1 VTQEFQPPRPTV
13 DELSA
18 RCTSVPEEVIRRYVE
33 RFPEH
38 YFETFDAAEV
48 EAHLT
53 ALSDLSPGDPV
64 RVLIRQTGD
73 GAEVTFISYDAPGEF
88 SVLAGLL
95 SATGF
100 DITSGDVYTEART
113 GGDAEAGPAA
123 GGSTRDAAHRSQ
135 AGPRSHAGAGRG
147 RRPGHGARSW
157 YRRAGS
163 FPAPAAQPPTRYI
176 VDRFRGTPRAPFE
189 TWSQEVTTKAREY
202 LGLLHRGTQESYN
215 ETKRRITEE
224 VASAL
229 DRFPVRQER
238 ALYPVQVD
246 VEPGETTTRMRVSG
260 VDTPFFLYA
269 LSSALVLHDM
279 SVERVEI
286 HTRGEQ
292 VEDLFEFVDASGR
305 PVSDERRLNQI
316 RLSVA
321 FTKQFTYF
329 LTVAPDRYQAL
340 LRFERLI
347 QDFLTLAE
355 RDRMDAV
362 LSSPK
367 ILQDLA
373 RLLGASDF
381 LWEDFIRMQH
391 EQLLPLLASS
401 DDTVLSHS
409 PDEMA
414 DLLAAALEKADGFE
428 EKRQILNDFKD
439 HETYLIDL
447 DHILRGE
454 LDFFFLS
461 SRLTA
466 LAEAVIEAAYRI
478 CFEALAA
485 RYGTPRTVAGLG
497 ANLAVMG
504 LGKLGGE
511 ALGYASD
518 IEMMFVYSD
527 DGSTD
532 GGSDGGTD
540 GGEPVRNAEFFAHLV
555 NEISGFIRAKRE
567 GIFQVDLRLRPYGAA
582 GAKASSLA
590 QFARYYSG
598 EASSL
603 EKLALVRMRRVA
615 GHEEF
620 GRRVERL
627 RDDLVYAA
635 DSIDLAELK
644 RLRAL
649 QLKSKGRRG
658 QLNAKFS
665 PGSLVDL
672 EYSVQILQV
681 TLGRTNSRLRTP
693 RIHVALREL
702 VAAGQIDAAEA
713 DRIVDAYHFLRKLI
727 NGLRMLR
734 GNAMDLFLPAVDSLE
749 YQHLARRMGYAGSGE
764 LGPAEQLHVEFET
777 RTAQVR
783 VFVERELGRDA
794 LPGAPLGTVADIILS
809 DHVDEERVA
818 AILSS
823 GGFRDPERS
832 LRNLRGLSGD
842 GTRRYLFAELAV
854 LAWDVFTRVPDA
866 DLALNHWEQL
876 VGAIEDPE
884 AHFRELERQP
894 QRLEILLSILATSTF
909 LSHTLFRD
917 PDFLVW
923 ATTPQ
928 VIRGLRGEEEMRA
941 DLDEIGDGCDSHEE
955 WLDAVRRF
963 RRREILRIGTRDIC
977 LGVGLREITAE
988 LSNLART
995 IVDACLQRI
1004 LRESPNAG
1012 PERFAILGFGKLGGN
1027 ELNYS
1032 SDIDLLAIYEPDPE
1046 ADPGAERNAY
1056 TAVMTQLNRDL
1067 TAHTLQGY
1075 LYRVDLR
1082 LRPFG
1087 SSGMLVYPVSA
1098 AVDYYH
1104 RQAAAWERQAAIKL
1118 GAVAGNRDLAGRFLA
1133 AVHESIPRRVEPQ
1146 AVTDNIRKLREQKTR
1161 AVELDPNV
1169 VDVKEG
1175 RGGIRDIEFLV
1186 QGLQLLAVAVAGAGN
1201 AGGAGDTAGAGNAG
1215 VAGESP
1221 ATTAGWGTADNAV
1234 AGGGTQRPWLEGNTL
1249 AAIDSLAARGIL
1261 DEESAAHLRED
1272 YVFLRK
1278 AEHVLQIAADRQVHS
1293 LRLDAEDTEV
1303 VARRMQQAQNI
1314 TEDFWPRLSQTL
1326 ERAHSLYERIL
1337 SRPARDDL

>member
-1 VTQEFQPPRPTV
+1 MAVTQEFQSSRPTV
-13 DELSA
+13 PELSA
-18 RCTSVPEEVIRRYVE
+18 RCPQVPEEVIRRYVE
-33 RFPEH
+33 RFPKH
-38 YFETFDAAEV
+38 YFDTFKAAEI

-53 ALSDLSPGDPV
+53 ALASLSPRDPV
-64 RVLIRQTGD
+64 RVRIRRTTD
-73 GAEVTFISYDAPGEF
+73 GAEVTFLSYDAPGEF
-88 SVLAGLL
+88 SVLTGLL

-100 DITSGDVYTEART
+100 DIASGDVFTEGRSGSA
-113 GGDAEAGPAA
+113 AA
-123 GGSTRDAAHRSQ
+123 GARADRATGSDRGSS
-135 AGPRSHAGAGRG
+135 GGRR

-163 FPAPAAQPPTRYI
+163 FPAPAQQPPSRFI
-176 VDRFRGTPRAPFE
+176 VDRFRGTARAPFE
-189 TWSQEVTTKAREY
+189 AWSHELTAKAEEF
-202 LGLLHRGTQESYN
+202 LGLLHGGTQESYD
-215 ETKRRITEE
+215 EVKRRTTEE

-238 ALYPVQVD
+238 ALYPVEVD

-292 VEDLFEFVDASGR
+292 IEDLFEFVDASGR

-329 LTVAPDRYQAL
+329 LTVAPDRYRAL

-347 QDFLTLAE
+347 QDFLTLSE
-355 RDRMDAV
+355 RNQMDAV

-391 EQLLPLLASS
+391 EQLLPLLARS
-401 DDTVLSHS
+401 DETVLSHS
-409 PDEMA
+409 PEEVPA
-414 DLLAAALEKADGFE
+414 LLAAALAEVQTFE
-428 EKRQILNDFKD
+428 EKRTVLNDFKD

-461 SRLTA
+461 TRLTA
-466 LAEAVIEAAYRI
+466 LAEAVLDAACRI
-478 CFEALAA
+478 CFEAVSR
-485 RYGTPRTVAGLG
+485 RYGTPRTVAGLP

-532 GGSDGGTD
+532 GGGDGADGGGG
-540 GGEPVRNAEFFAHLV
+540 GGESIRNAEFFAHVV
-555 NEISGFIRAKRE
+555 NEVSGFIRAKRE

-644 RLRAL
+644 RLRAV
-649 QLKSKGRRG
+649 QLESKSRPGA
-658 QLNAKFS
+658 LNAKFS
-665 PGSLVDL
+665 PGGLVDL

-681 TLGRTNSRLRTP
+681 TLGRTNERLRTP

-702 VAAGQIDAAEA
+702 VAAGEIEAAEA
-713 DRIVDAYHFLRKLI
+713 DRLVDAYHFLRKLI

-734 GNAMDLFLPAVDSLE
+734 GNARDLFLPAVESLE
-749 YQHLARRMGYAGSGE
+749 YQHLARRMGYSGSGE

-809 DHVDEERVA
+809 DQLDEERVA

-832 LRNLRGLSGD
+832 LRNLRSVAGAGS
-842 GTRRYLFAELAV
+842 RRYLFAELAV

-876 VGAIEDPE
+876 IGALDDPE
-884 AHFRELERQP
+884 AHFRELQLQP
-894 QRLEILLSILATSTF
+894 QRLEILLTIFATSPF

-923 ATTPQ
+923 AAAPEI
-928 VIRGLRGEEEMRA
+928 IRGLRTEEEMRR
-941 DLDEIGDGCDSHEE
+941 DLGEIGRGCESHDE

-995 IVDACLQRI
+995 IVDACLERI
-1004 LRESPNAG
+1004 LRGRPEVSG
-1012 PERFAILGFGKLGGN
+1012 ERFAVLGFGKLGGN

-1032 SDIDLLAIYEPDPE
+1032 SDIDLLAIYDPDPRV
-1046 ADPGAERNAY
+1046 DPGAERDAY
-1056 TAVMTQLNRDL
+1056 TSVMTRLNRDL

-1087 SSGMLVYPVSA
+1087 SSGMLVYPFAA

-1104 RQAAAWERQAAIKL
+1104 RQAAPWERQAAIKL
-1118 GAVAGNRDLAGRFLA
+1118 GAVAGNRELAVRFVA
-1133 AVHESIPRRVEPQ
+1133 AVHESIPRRVDPRE
-1146 AVTDNIRKLREQKTR
+1146 VTDSIRRLRGQKTR
-1161 AVELDPNV
+1161 TLDGDPGV

-1186 QGLQLLAVAVAGAGN
+1186 QGLQLLDVVQAAPAEGGHATGA
-1201 AGGAGDTAGAGNAG
+1201 AGG
-1215 VAGESP
+1215 S
-1221 ATTAGWGTADNAV
+1221 
-1234 AGGGTQRPWLEGNTL
+1234 RLEGNTL
-1249 AAIDSLAARGIL
+1249 AAIDSLAARGVL
-1261 DEESAAHLRED
+1261 DEETAAQLQED

-1278 AEHVLQIAADRQVHS
+1278 AEHVLQIASDRQVHS
-1293 LRLDAEDTEV
+1293 LRLDAEDSHV
-1303 VARRMQQAQNI
+1303 VARRMQQAQDI
-1314 TEDFWPRLSQTL
+1314 TDDFWPHLSRTL
-1326 ERAHSLYERIL
+1326 DRVHGVYERML
-1337 SRPARDDL
+1337 SYPARSDR

>member
-1 VTQEFQPPRPTV
+1 
-13 DELSA
+13 
-18 RCTSVPEEVIRRYVE
+18 
-33 RFPEH
+33 
-38 YFETFDAAEV
+38 
-48 EAHLT
+48 
-53 ALSDLSPGDPV
+53 
-64 RVLIRQTGD
+64 
-73 GAEVTFISYDAPGEF
+73 VTFISYDAPGEF

-100 DITSGDVYTEART
+100 DITSGDVYTEARRGA
-113 GGDAEAGPAA
+113 GGTQDGDA
-123 GGSTRDAAHRSQ
+123 GGSTRDAGSRPQ
-135 AGPRSHAGAGRG
+135 AGSRSAAASRSHAGGGRG
-147 RRPGHGARSW
+147 RRRGPGHGARSW

-163 FPAPAAQPPTRYI
+163 FPAPAAQLPTRYI

-355 RDRMDAV
+355 RDQMDAV

-409 PDEMA
+409 PEEMA
-414 DLLAAALEKADGFE
+414 GLLAAALEKVEDFGE
-428 EKRQILNDFKD
+428 RRQILNDFKD

-485 RYGTPRTVAGLG
+485 RYGTPRTVAGLP

-532 GGSDGGTD
+532 GA
-540 GGEPVRNAEFFAHLV
+540 EPIRNAEFFAHLV

-590 QFARYYSG
+590 QFARYYSA

-734 GNAMDLFLPAVDSLE
+734 GNAMDLFLPAVESLE

-832 LRNLRGLSGD
+832 LHNLRSLSGD

-876 VGAIEDPE
+876 VGAVEDPE

-894 QRLEILLSILATSTF
+894 QRLEILLSIFATSTF

-941 DLDEIGDGCDSHEE
+941 DLDQIGDGCASHEE

-1004 LRESPNAG
+1004 LRESPDAG

-1046 ADPGAERNAY
+1046 ADPGAERTAY

-1118 GAVAGNRDLAGRFLA
+1118 GAVAGNRELAGRFLA

-1186 QGLQLLAVAVAGAGN
+1186 QGLQLLDVARSASEADAADSGR
-1201 AGGAGDTAGAGNAG
+1201 
-1215 VAGESP
+1215 
-1221 ATTAGWGTADNAV
+1221 GTE
-1234 AGGGTQRPWLEGNTL
+1234 RPWLEGNTL
-1249 AAIDSLAARGIL
+1249 SAIDSLAARGII
-1261 DEESAAHLRED
+1261 DEERAAHLRED

-1326 ERAHSLYERIL
+1326 ERAHSLYEAML
-1337 SRPARDDL
+1337 TGPARDDR

>member
-1 VTQEFQPPRPTV
+1 MTQEFQSPRPTV
-13 DELSA
+13 PELTS
-18 RCTSVPEEVIRRYVE
+18 RCPSVPEEVIRRYVE

-38 YFETFDAAEV
+38 YFETFQADEV
-48 EAHLT
+48 EAHLS
-53 ALSDLSPGDPV
+53 ALAALTPEDPV
-64 RVLIRQTGD
+64 RVLIRQTSD

-100 DITSGDVYTEART
+100 DIASGDVYTEART
-113 GGDAEAGPAA
+113 AGDASESGGAADGGAGGSTRDGGRRPGA
-123 GGSTRDAAHRSQ
+123 GGSTRDAGSALHPGPHP
-135 AGPRSHAGAGRG
+135 GPRPHAGAGRSRG

-176 VDRFRGTPRAPFE
+176 VDRFRGTPRAPLE
-189 TWSQEVTTKAREY
+189 TWSTEVTTKAREY

-238 ALYPVQVD
+238 ALYPVEVD
-246 VEPGETTTRMRVSG
+246 VEPGGTTTQMRVSG

-347 QDFLTLAE
+347 QDFLTLSE

-401 DDTVLSHS
+401 EETVLSHS
-409 PDEMA
+409 PEEVPG
-414 DLLAAALEKADGFE
+414 LLAAALEKTEGFE
-428 EKRQILNDFKD
+428 EKRQVLNDFKD

-466 LAEAVIEAAYRI
+466 LAEAVIESAYRI
-478 CFEALAA
+478 CFNALAA
-485 RYGTPRTVAGLG
+485 RYGTPRTVAGLP

-532 GGSDGGTD
+532 GA
-540 GGEPVRNAEFFAHLV
+540 EPIRNAEFFAHLV

-649 QLKSKGRRG
+649 QLKSKGRAG

-681 TLGRTNSRLRTP
+681 TLGRTNPRLRTP

-749 YQHLARRMGYAGSGE
+749 YQHLARRMGYTGSGE

-823 GGFRDPERS
+823 GGFRAPERS
-832 LRNLRGLSGD
+832 LRNLRSLSGD
-842 GTRRYLFAELAV
+842 RTRRYLFAELAV

-884 AHFRELERQP
+884 AHFRELARQP

-917 PDFLVW
+917 PGFLVW
-923 ATTPQ
+923 ATTPH
-928 VIRGLRGEEEMRA
+928 VIRGLRTEVEMRA
-941 DLDEIGDGCDSHEE
+941 DLSEIGDGCDSHEE

-995 IVDACLQRI
+995 IVDACLERI
-1004 LRESPNAG
+1004 LRESPDVS
-1012 PERFAILGFGKLGGN
+1012 PVRFAILGFGKLGGN

-1032 SDIDLLAIYEPDPE
+1032 SDIDLLAIYEPDPQ

-1056 TAVMTQLNRDL
+1056 TAVMTRLNRDL

-1098 AVDYYH
+1098 AV
-1104 RQAAAWERQAAIKL
+1104 
-1118 GAVAGNRDLAGRFLA
+1118 
-1133 AVHESIPRRVEPQ
+1133 
-1146 AVTDNIRKLREQKTR
+1146 
-1161 AVELDPNV
+1161 
-1169 VDVKEG
+1169 
-1175 RGGIRDIEFLV
+1175 
-1186 QGLQLLAVAVAGAGN
+1186 
-1201 AGGAGDTAGAGNAG
+1201 
-1215 VAGESP
+1215 
-1221 ATTAGWGTADNAV
+1221 
-1234 AGGGTQRPWLEGNTL
+1234 
-1249 AAIDSLAARGIL
+1249 
-1261 DEESAAHLRED
+1261 
-1272 YVFLRK
+1272 
-1278 AEHVLQIAADRQVHS
+1278 
-1293 LRLDAEDTEV
+1293 
-1303 VARRMQQAQNI
+1303 
-1314 TEDFWPRLSQTL
+1314 
-1326 ERAHSLYERIL
+1326 
-1337 SRPARDDL
+1337 